1 MNSLYEWIRFL
12 HMVAAITFMV
22 SHGTSIAISFR
33 LKKEEDVERIK
44 TMLDISGSMWIAM
57 ILSLL
62 VAGIAGI
69 VLGFMLSWWSQWWIW
84 VSIVLLVV
92 ITIWMFQVGQSTYHQ
107 LRKTL
112 GMPYQAGGKEMPA
125 QEPAPIGRELCA
137 DRQNASAFD
146 AAGGLRGVCGHYLVD
161 DVQTVLECM
170 NLNH

>member
-12 HMVAAITFMV
+12 HMVAAISFMV

-125 QEPAPIGRELCA
+125 QEPAPIEESYALIARTRPGLMLL
-137 DRQNASAFD
+137 
-146 AAGGLRGVCGHYLVD
+146 GGYGGFVVVIWL
-161 DVQTVLECM
+161 M
-170 NLNH
+170 MFKPF

>member
-12 HMVAAITFMV
+12 HMVAAISFMV

-125 QEPAPIGRELCA
+125 QEPAPIEDSYALIARTRPGLMLLVGY
-137 DRQNASAFD
+137 
-146 AAGGLRGVCGHYLVD
+146 GGFVVVIWL
-161 DVQTVLECM
+161 M
-170 NLNH
+170 MFKPF

>member
-12 HMVAAITFMV
+12 HMVAAISFMV

-125 QEPAPIGRELCA
+125 QEPAPIEESYAQIAKTRPHLMLLVGY
-137 DRQNASAFD
+137 
-146 AAGGLRGVCGHYLVD
+146 GGFVVIIWL
-161 DVQTVLECM
+161 M
-170 NLNH
+170 MFKPF

>member
-12 HMVAAITFMV
+12 HMVAAISFMV

-107 LRKTL
+107 LRRTL
-112 GMPYQAGGKEMPA
+112 GMPFQAGTKEMPA
-125 QEPAPIGRELCA
+125 QEPAPIEESYALIARTRPGLMLL
-137 DRQNASAFD
+137 
-146 AAGGLRGVCGHYLVD
+146 GGYGGFVVVIWL
-161 DVQTVLECM
+161 M
-170 NLNH
+170 MFKPF

>member
-12 HMVAAITFMV
+12 HMVAAISFMV

-92 ITIWMFQVGQSTYHQ
+92 ITVWMFTIGQGTYHQ

-112 GMPYQAGGKEMPA
+112 GMPFQAGTKEMPA
-125 QEPAPIGRELCA
+125 QEPAPIEESYALIAKTRPHLMLLVGY
-137 DRQNASAFD
+137 
-146 AAGGLRGVCGHYLVD
+146 GGFVVIIWL
-161 DVQTVLECM
+161 M
-170 NLNH
+170 MFKPF

>member
-62 VAGIAGI
+62 VALIAGI
-69 VLGFMLSWWSQWWIW
+69 VMGFMLKWWSQWWIW

-92 ITIWMFQVGQSTYHQ
+92 ITVWMFQVGQSTYHQ
-107 LRKTL
+107 LRRTL
-112 GMPYQAGGKEMPA
+112 GMPFQAGSKEMPA
-125 QEPAPIGRELCA
+125 QEPAPPEETTALIARTRPGLMLLVGY
-137 DRQNASAFD
+137 
-146 AAGGLRGVCGHYLVD
+146 GGFVVVIWL
-161 DVQTVLECM
+161 M
-170 NLNH
+170 MFKPF